1 MREIRPVEIEI
12 PEGISVRLSEGVLY
26 VKGDRGECSKD
37 FNKIKVKI
45 EVKEGKITLSPMG
58 KKKSD
63 YAILNTAASHIRN
76 LFKGVK
82 EGYVYKLKIVYSHF
96 PISVKVKDGY
106 ILIENFYGEKAPRK
120 AKVMGKLTKVSVS
133 GDDVIVE
140 GPCLEEVSQTAANIE
155 QATRVKEKDQRIFL
169 DGVYVYERK
178 K

>member
-1 MREIRPVEIEI
+1 LREIRPVEIEI

>member
-1 MREIRPVEIEI
+1 MREVKPVEIEI
-12 PEGISVRLSEGVLY
+12 PKGISVRFSEGVLY
-26 VKGDRGECSKD
+26 VKGDKGECSKD
-37 FNKIKVKI
+37 FNKVRVNLKVKG
-45 EVKEGKITLSPMG
+45 GKMILLPMG

-96 PISVKVKDGY
+96 PISIKVKDGY
-106 ILIENFYGEKAPRK
+106 IYIENFYGERAPRK
-120 AKVMGKLTKVSVS
+120 AKVVGRLTKVSVS

-155 QATRVKEKDQRIFL
+155 QATRIKEKDQRIFL
-169 DGVYVYERK
+169 DGVYIYEK
-178 K
+178 KK